1 VALFFFVFLGCAGVA
16 VSATVGSVSSRSTA
30 WGTYAGRIYRR
41 QYVVFLRAV
50 GGKIAPSRIFRSHA
64 CGQGARHADSWS
76 RIL

>member
-1 VALFFFVFLGCAGVA
+1 
-16 VSATVGSVSSRSTA
+16 
-30 WGTYAGRIYRR
+30 
-41 QYVVFLRAV
+41 VVFLRAV